1 MNNKKNRDNRSP
13 WEKYVKK
20 TVYRA
25 QTRSLR
31 KVVALA
37 LIVGLLVALVQGG
50 WAAYNSRA
58 ASYAQLSV
66 VYPEIADGKYPD
78 GSRFSA
84 YDMISRERI
93 QEALDKLQADGKYTD
108 YTAEEIAEQ
117 FDIHAYTTG
126 SVAEDVSTLRSEG
139 NNYSYFANEYR
150 LTFTQPGKGVD
161 YSTEFLDAL
170 MQVNLERVQT
180 SFGGKESFTAMTQ
193 ISDLSNLDYV
203 EQVSTYHTRISIA
216 LQYLK
221 SLNSKAGGFVSETTG
236 KTLMELISCY
246 EMLRNE
252 RLSQIQNFIEVSGL
266 TKNRETLLNKL
277 NVRLE
282 EMQVSNN
289 KFNDEA
295 EINSYAA
302 ENYDQTFTE
311 NLIVVSTSNRAG
323 LYQARPKT
331 AYDTVINQY
340 NTAVESAVNSQVKI
354 DDLKRKIDLYG
365 AVSVEE
371 AEYTRLTEKCEQM
384 IETVS
389 TEYEA
394 LNKVAADTLDDYLAD
409 INESYISYKVEK
421 CALFSMEM
429 LANAALWGLAA
440 AVLVFVIY
448 AVCTAISDFG
458 KACIKKCKLRR
469 LNTYRDTL
477 NMAK

>member
-1 MNNKKNRDNRSP
+1 MNNKKSIDNRSP

-37 LIVGLLVALVQGG
+37 LIIGLLVALIQGG
-50 WAAYNSRA
+50 WTAFNNRA
-58 ASYAQLSV
+58 SSYAQLSV

-84 YDMISRERI
+84 YDMISLEGI

-117 FDIHAYTTG
+117 FDVYAYTTG

-150 LTFTQPGKGVD
+150 LTFTQPGKGGD
-161 YSTEFLDAL
+161 YSTEFLEAL
-170 MQVNLERVQT
+170 MQVNLDRVQT
-180 SFGGKESFTAMTQ
+180 SFGGKESFTTMTQ
-193 ISDLSNLDYV
+193 IGDLSNLDYI
-203 EQVSTYHTRISIA
+203 EQASAYQTRIGIA

-221 SLNSKAGGFVSETTG
+221 SLNGKAGGFVSETTG

-246 EMLRNE
+246 EVLQSE
-252 RLSQIQNFIEVSGL
+252 RLSQLQNFIEVSGL
-266 TKNRETLLNKL
+266 TKNQDALLNKL

-282 EMQVSNN
+282 ENQVSNN
-289 KFNDEA
+289 KFSDEA

-311 NLIVVSTSNRAG
+311 NLIVVSTSDSAG

-340 NTAVESAVNSQVKI
+340 NAAVESAVKTQVKI
-354 DDLKRKIDLYG
+354 DDLKREIDLYG
-365 AVSVEE
+365 TVSIEE
-371 AEYTRLTEKCEQM
+371 TEYTRLTEKCEQM
-384 IETVS
+384 IENVS
-389 TEYEA
+389 TEYDA
-394 LNKVAADTLDDYLAD
+394 LSKVAADTVDDYLAD

-421 CALFSMEM
+421 CALLSAE
-429 LANAALWGLAA
+429 LLGTAALYGLAA

-448 AVCTAISDFG
+448 AIVTAISDFG
-458 KACIKKCKLRR
+458 KVCIKKRKLRR

-477 NMAK
+477 NLAK